1 MVAQVTVAARIG
13 LIACLLSVLA
23 APAWADTVRVKDLG
37 RFLGWRENALVG
49 YGIVT
54 GLAGSGDSPA
64 SAVTRDAVKNVLSR
78 MGANISP
85 DEVHSRNVAVVMVT
99 AVLPPSAHM
108 GDRIDATVSSVG
120 DARSL
125 VGGTLLMT
133 PLMGPDQ
140 QTYAL
145 AQGTLVVGGYR
156 FDAQQNRQQK
166 NYPTSGVLAGGATIE
181 TPASSS
187 LVNRDGELTFV
198 LQDADATTAERIKD
212 GINTSF
218 GRRVARVTDAA
229 TVTIDARN
237 VGSDTYAFVSQI
249 ENVSVTPDA
258 RAVIVVNERAGTVVA
273 GGGVQISSVVVSQGD
288 IKVSVSQDNDAGQP
302 YTSEYGYGRG
312 LYVASKKIEATQGQ
326 DAVVRLPNTTVA
338 DLVQAL
344 TQAHVDT
351 RGIISILQSIKAA
364 GALHADIVVQ

>member
-1 MVAQVTVAARIG
+1 MKPFPRIG
-13 LIACLLSVLA
+13 LVLSLLCQLA
-23 APAWADTVRVKDLG
+23 TPVSAQSVRVKDLG
-37 RFLGWRENALVG
+37 RFLGWRDNALVG

-108 GDRIDATVSSVG
+108 GDKIDATVSSIG

-140 QTYAL
+140 RTYAL

-156 FDAQQNRQQK
+156 FDAQFNRQQK

-187 LVNRDGELTFV
+187 LVDGNGDMTFI
-198 LQDADATTAERIKD
+198 LQDPDATTAERVKA
-212 GINTSF
+212 GINAAF
-218 GRRVARVTDAA
+218 GRPVAHVQDAA
-229 TVTIDARN
+229 TIGIDARGA
-237 VGSDTYAFVSQI
+237 GSDVYSFVAQV
-249 ENVSVTPDA
+249 ENVAVTPDA
-258 RAVIVVNERAGTVVA
+258 RAVVVVNERSGTVVA

-288 IKVSVSQDNDAGQP
+288 VKVSVSQDNDAVP
-302 YTSEYGYGRG
+302 YMAGDSYGRG
-312 LYVASKKIEATQGQ
+312 LYIASKKIDAVQGR
-326 DAVVRLPNTTVA
+326 DSVVRLPNTTVA
-338 DLVQAL
+338 DLVEAL

>member
-1 MVAQVTVAARIG
+1 MKSAARLT
-13 LIACLLSVLA
+13 LIVCLLSLLA
-23 APAWADTVRVKDLG
+23 APAWAQTVRVKDLG

-78 MGANISP
+78 MGANITP
-85 DEVHSRNVAVVMVT
+85 DEVYSRNVAVVMVT

-108 GDRIDATVSSVG
+108 GDKIDATVSSVG

-140 QTYAL
+140 QPYAL

-156 FDAQQNRQQK
+156 FDAQMNRQQK

-187 LVNRDGELTFV
+187 LVNADGQMTFI
-198 LQDADATTAERIKD
+198 LQDADATTAERVKD
-212 GINTSF
+212 GINAAF
-218 GRRVARVTDAA
+218 GRQVARVMDAA
-229 TVTIDARN
+229 TIGIDARGA
-237 VGSDTYAFVSQI
+237 GSDVYGWVAQV
-249 ENVSVTPDA
+249 ENVAVTPDA

-288 IKVSVSQDNDAGQP
+288 IKVSVSQDNDAPP
-302 YTSEYGYGRG
+302 YISEDGHGRG
-312 LYVASKKIEATQGQ
+312 LYVASKKLEAVQDQ

>member
-1 MVAQVTVAARIG
+1 MSSVVRVGVIVG
-13 LIACLLSVLA
+13 LLSVLA
-23 APAWADTVRVKDLG
+23 LPAGAQSVRVKDLG
-37 RFLGWRENALVG
+37 RFLGWRDNALVG

-64 SAVTRDAVKNVLSR
+64 SSMTRDAVKNVLSR
-78 MGANISP
+78 MGANITT

-140 QTYAL
+140 QPYAL
-145 AQGTLVVGGYR
+145 AQGSVVVGGYR
-156 FDAQQNRQQK
+156 FDAQLNRQQK
-166 NYPTSGVLAGGATIE
+166 NYPTSGVLAAGATIE
-181 TPASSS
+181 TSSSGS
-187 LVNRDGELTFV
+187 LVNASGDLTFI
-198 LQDADATTAERIKD
+198 LQDADATTAERVKD
-212 GINTSF
+212 GVNAAV
-218 GRRVARVTDAA
+218 GRPVARVLDAA
-229 TVTIDARN
+229 TIDIDPHGAGGDIYGFISR
-237 VGSDTYAFVSQI
+237 I
-249 ENVSVTPDA
+249 ENVAVIPDA

-288 IKVSVSQDNDAGQP
+288 IKVSVSQDNDATQP
-302 YTSEYGYGRG
+302 FISGSGSGRG
-312 LYVASKKIEATQGQ
+312 LYVASKKLEAVQDQ

>member
-1 MVAQVTVAARIG
+1 MYMLAESATAQ
-13 LIACLLSVLA
+13 
-23 APAWADTVRVKDLG
+23 TVRVKDLG
-37 RFLGWRENALVG
+37 RFMGWRENALVG

-54 GLAGSGDSPA
+54 GLAGSGDSPS
-64 SAVTRDAVKNVLSR
+64 SAVTRDALKNVLSR
-78 MGANISP
+78 MGANITT

-133 PLMGPDQ
+133 PLVGPDQ
-140 QTYAL
+140 RPYAL

-156 FDAQQNRQQK
+156 FDAQLNRQQK

-181 TPASSS
+181 TPASAS
-187 LVNRDGELTFV
+187 LVNADGEITFI
-198 LQDADATTAERIKD
+198 LQDADATTAERVKD
-212 GINTSF
+212 GINGTL
-218 GRRVARVTDAA
+218 GRRVAHVLDAA
-229 TVTIDARN
+229 TVGIDARGA
-237 VGSDTYAFVSQI
+237 GSDIYGFVAQV
-249 ENVSVTPDA
+249 ENVAVTPDA

-273 GGGVQISSVVVSQGD
+273 GGGVQISSVVISQGD
-288 IKVSVSQDNDAGQP
+288 IKVSVSQDNDAAQP
-302 YTSEYGYGRG
+302 FMSGDSYGHG
-312 LYVASKKIEATQGQ
+312 LYVASKKLEAVQDQ

-351 RGIISILQSIKAA
+351 RGIISILQSIKTA

>member
-1 MVAQVTVAARIG
+1 MVEIVKRAAPIG
-13 LIACLLSVLA
+13 LIVLLLSAPA
-23 APAWADTVRVKDLG
+23 APGWAQSVRVKDLG

-49 YGIVT
+49 YGVVT
-54 GLAGSGDSPA
+54 GLAGSGDSPG

-99 AVLPPSAHM
+99 AVLPPSAHV
-108 GDRIDATVSSVG
+108 GDKIDATVSSLG

-133 PLMGPDQ
+133 QMMGPDQ
-140 QTYAL
+140 RTYAL

-156 FDAQQNRQQK
+156 FDAQLNRQQK

-181 TPASSS
+181 TPASAS
-187 LVNRDGELTFV
+187 LVDARGDLTFI
-198 LQDADATTAERIKD
+198 LQNADATTAERVKD
-212 GINTSF
+212 GINAAY
-218 GRRVARVTDAA
+218 GRQVARVVDAA
-229 TVTIDARN
+229 TVDIDARGA
-237 VGSDTYAFVSQI
+237 GSDVYGFVAQI

-288 IKVSVSQDNDAGQP
+288 IKVSVSQDNDAAP
-302 YTSEYGYGRG
+302 YMSDYGRG
-312 LYVASKKIEATQGQ
+312 LYVASKKLEAVQDR

>member
-1 MVAQVTVAARIG
+1 MKRALGLFLPLLCLVAMPAA
-13 LIACLLSVLA
+13 AQS
-23 APAWADTVRVKDLG
+23 VRVKDLG
-37 RFLGWRENALVG
+37 RFLGWRDNALVG

-54 GLAGSGDSPA
+54 GLAGSGDSPS
-64 SAVTRDAVKNVLSR
+64 SAVTREAVKNVLSR
-78 MGANISP
+78 MGANITP

-99 AVLPPSAHM
+99 AILPPSAHM
-108 GDRIDATVSSVG
+108 GDRIDATVSSIG

-133 PLMGPDQ
+133 PLAGPDQ
-140 QTYAL
+140 RTYAL

-181 TPASSS
+181 TPASGS
-187 LVNRDGELTFV
+187 LVDADGQMTFI
-198 LQDADATTAERIKD
+198 LQDPDATTAERVKD
-212 GINTSF
+212 GIDAAF
-218 GRRVARVTDAA
+218 GRPLARVRDAA
-229 TVTIDARN
+229 TVDIDARTA
-237 VGSDTYAFVSQI
+237 GSDVYAFVSRV
-249 ENVSVTPDA
+249 EEVAVTPDA
-258 RAVIVVNERAGTVVA
+258 RAVVVVNERSGTVVA

-288 IKVSVSQDNDAGQP
+288 IKVSVSQDNDAQP
-302 YTSEYGYGRG
+302 YVSSDGYGRG
-312 LYVASKKIEATQGQ
+312 LYVASKKINAIQ
-326 DAVVRLPNTTVA
+326 DRDSVVRMPNTTVG

-364 GALHADIVVQ
+364 GALHAEIVVQ